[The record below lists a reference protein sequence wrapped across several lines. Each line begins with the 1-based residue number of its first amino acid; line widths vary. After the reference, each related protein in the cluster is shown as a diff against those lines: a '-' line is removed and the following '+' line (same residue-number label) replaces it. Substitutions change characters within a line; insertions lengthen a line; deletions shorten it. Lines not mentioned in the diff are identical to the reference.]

1 LKFERFNQV
10 GSVSAPTRI
19 ADLGG
24 WTDTWFAGHGAV
36 CFLAVW
42 PGVEVRIAA
51 TEGPA
56 GVEVR
61 LRNFD
66 RAWHWSAGTP
76 PQVCPDPLIAAC
88 LDEADVPD
96 GAWALDV
103 GSSVPPGASMGTSAS
118 VCVAVLAALDRL
130 RGSAIQPARTG
141 ARELPLASDPSLL
154 ARRAHLVET
163 RRLSQQSGIQDQW
176 AAAAGGA
183 SLIEMAAYPSGRRTP
198 LMLSPETTAAL
209 DARMLVLFLGRGH
222 NSSDVHRQVVEALQD
237 AGSGDARLDALRQC
251 AHEGAAALVA
261 GDLAAYGAVLTR
273 NTTLQAQLHASLVS
287 AEARAVI
294 DAVRGPDAIGW
305 KVNGAG
311 GSGGSIAVFAE
322 SAEARARLLA
332 TLRQQC
338 PWATPLDVRL
348 ASGGVAEI

>member
-1 LKFERFNQV
+1 MAAI
-10 GSVSAPTRI
+10 SVSAPTRI

-36 CFLAVW
+36 CSLAVW
-42 PGVEVRIAA
+42 PGVDVRVSAFD
-51 TEGPA
+51 GPA

-61 LRNFD
+61 LRNFE
-66 RAWHWSAGTP
+66 REWHWSAGTP
-76 PQVCPDPLIAAC
+76 AQVCPDPLIGAC
-88 LDEADVPD
+88 LDEAEVPD
-96 GAWALDV
+96 GAWLLDV

-130 RGSAIQPARTG
+130 RGAVIDPA
-141 ARELPLASDPSLL
+141 SL

-163 RRLSQQSGIQDQW
+163 RRLSEESGIQDQW

-183 SLIEMAAYPSGRRTP
+183 ALIEMAAYPTARRMP
-198 LMLSPETTAAL
+198 LALSATTTAAL
-209 DARMLVLFLGRGH
+209 DAQLLVLLLGHGH
-222 NSSDVHRQVVEALQD
+222 NSSAVHRQVVEALQD
-237 AGSGDARLDALRQC
+237 AGADDARLEALRRC

-273 NTTLQAQLHASLVS
+273 NTDLQKQLHPLLVS
-287 AEARAVI
+287 DDAQAVI
-294 DAVRGPDAIGW
+294 DAVRGPHTLGW

-311 GSGGSIAVFAE
+311 GAGGSMTVLAASTE
-322 SAEARARLLA
+322 SRARLIA
-332 TLRQQC
+332 TLARQC

-348 ASGGVAEI
+348 ARTGVGQLEI